1 MTLYDEKKVPDLT
14 SFYNNDEKKRD
25 QYVRELENAI
35 QKYIKTGVKS
45 KQLDEVWEV
54 EQVFQI
60 RYQERFDVQKLITK
74 TLKEEVKKELGNEQ
88 RLTQRGNTDTTQRST
103 EVEEAV
109 NSVLAVMEKTLSNE
123 LPKIIR
129 DAAYLGHINL
139 IYEMYKKEEKLRQEE
154 EEFVK
159 ISKQYQRMADI
170 ASKLSQERRMKIE
183 ELQKSVNLP
192 NHELTDIIEKNR
204 TYFNI
209 RPKEKTLQISLSPI
223 GRKYNTFS
231 ENTDEK
237 YTRETLNR
245 LVFKNCNALIEAFS
259 KSYDGR
265 SERIETQLK
274 LDAVSSGTERTI
286 KHKYHEVVQKFSK
299 DNEGHYTWDTL
310 MNMQERGKQNER
322 NSYTILRARD
332 AEIDKI
338 I

>member
-14 SFYNNDEKKRD
+14 SFYNNDEEKRD

-154 EEFVK
+154 EEFEK

-245 LVFKNCNALIEAFS
+245 LV
-259 KSYDGR
+259 
-265 SERIETQLK
+265 
-274 LDAVSSGTERTI
+274 
-286 KHKYHEVVQKFSK
+286 
-299 DNEGHYTWDTL
+299 
-310 MNMQERGKQNER
+310 
-322 NSYTILRARD
+322 
-332 AEIDKI
+332 
-338 I
+338 